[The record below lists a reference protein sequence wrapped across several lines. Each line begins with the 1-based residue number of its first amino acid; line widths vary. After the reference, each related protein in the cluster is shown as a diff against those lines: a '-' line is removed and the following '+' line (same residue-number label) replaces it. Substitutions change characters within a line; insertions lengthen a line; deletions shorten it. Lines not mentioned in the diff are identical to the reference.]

1 MSSDKFKTGKAQHL
15 TEEVLHEER
24 KEVMVGRIPIMVKSQ
39 CCWMN
44 DADKEDCDF
53 DLGGYFIV
61 KGAEKVR

>member
-1 MSSDKFKTGKAQHL
+1 MSSDKFKTGKSQHL

-24 KEVMVGRIPIMVKSQ
+24 KEVMVGRMPIMVKSER
-39 CCWMN
+39 CWMS
-44 DADKEDCDF
+44 DAEKDDCDF